1 MVFEGINLKI
11 TRNVQA
17 AHMNVPGF
25 GILHLYNTH
34 LCSACSIEALR
45 RLVDG
50 LLGFVQQVEAVTS
63 NNHAVI
69 GGDFNLDSVKG
80 AAEQSVYE
88 AIMKMVFETVTQSI
102 GKPSFP
108 RSQEPSAE
116 MEYRTST
123 ARMESAPYKDLLI
136 GKQEAASQSLPELTI
151 CSSVARTPWTQVQLS
166 STPAT
171 R

>member
-11 TRNVQA
+11 ARNVQA

-25 GILHLYNTH
+25 WILHLYNTH

-50 LLGFVQQVEAVTS
+50 LLGFVQQVEAVIS
-63 NNHAVI
+63 NSHAVI

-88 AIMKMVFETVTQSI
+88 AIMNDGFR
-102 GKPSFP
+102 GA
-108 RSQEPSAE
+108 RSPLQKWNTGHPLHGWSQPLT
-116 MEYRTST
+116 RT
-123 ARMESAPYKDLLI
+123 Y
-136 GKQEAASQSLPELTI
+136 
-151 CSSVARTPWTQVQLS
+151 
-166 STPAT
+166 
-171 R
+171 